1 MSRVVEN
8 NGDSRAQA
16 TASSAEMVASPQ
28 AAQPAVLESAQI
40 FGQPRG
46 IATLFLTEMWER
58 FSYYGAR
65 AILILFMTAGVAK
78 GGLGIADKTASSIY
92 GLYLAGGYLSG
103 LAGGWIADRL
113 VGAQRAVL
121 AGGVF
126 IMVGNA
132 MLASGSTQVFFIGLL
147 VTMLGVGLLKP
158 NISAIVAKLYPE
170 GGSQRDAGFSIF
182 YMGINIGSA
191 GGSLLVPWCAQYFG
205 WHSGFALPAAGMLF
219 GLVQFVATRHF
230 LAGHGI
236 AREPDA
242 KRGSWTPVVVLAVS
256 IGVITGLA
264 LNGSLQIDANAI
276 GVAATWIFSALALGY
291 FGYLLLFAGLG
302 GAERNRVYVMLAL
315 FIASAVFWAG
325 FEQMGASFNLFADR
339 YTDRMVFGY
348 EIPAGVLQGVN
359 PIFIILFAPVLAAL
373 WLSLGR
379 RNRDFSAPTKF
390 ALGLLLMGGGF
401 FIMYVASLRV
411 IGGAKVLPIWLLGTY
426 LLHTLGE
433 LCLSPVGL
441 SSMTKLAPSR
451 FTGQVMGLWFV
462 SMALGDNLAGQLSGE
477 YDSSNLLSLPGLFLK
492 IFWWGAI
499 GGAVMLLFTPLLKRL
514 MGGIR

>member
-1 MSRVVEN
+1 MGRVIE
-8 NGDSRAQA
+8 S
-16 TASSAEMVASPQ
+16 ASSAEVI
-28 AAQPAVLESAQI
+28 AAPPTTLEDNQL

-46 IATLFLTEMWER
+46 LATLFLTEMWER

-65 AILILFMTAGVAK
+65 AILMLFMTAAVTR

-126 IMVGNA
+126 IMIGNA

-158 NISAIVAKLYPE
+158 NVSAIVATLYPE
-170 GGSQRDAGFSIF
+170 GGSRRDAGFSIF

-191 GGSLLVPWCAQYFG
+191 LGSLLVPWCAQYFG
-205 WHSGFALPAAGMLF
+205 WHTGFALPAAGMLF
-219 GLVQFVATRHF
+219 GLAQFMATRHY
-230 LAGHGI
+230 LGSRGA

-242 KRGSWTPVVVLAVS
+242 KQGSWTPVVVLAIAIV
-256 IGVITGLA
+256 VITALA
-264 LNGSLQIDANAI
+264 LNGSLQVDPNAI
-276 GVAATWIFSALALGY
+276 GVAATWVFSALALGY
-291 FGYLLLFAGLG
+291 FGYLLLFAGLQ

-315 FIASAVFWAG
+315 FIASAMFWAG

-339 YTDRMVFGY
+339 YTDRRVFGF

-359 PIFIILFAPVLAAL
+359 PIFIIVFAPVLAAL

-379 RNRDFSAPTKF
+379 RQRDLSAPTKF

-401 FIMYVASLRV
+401 LVMYVASLRV
-411 IGGAKVLPIWLLGTY
+411 ITGEKVLPTWLICTY

-441 SSMTKLAPSR
+441 SSMTKLAPTR
-451 FTGQVMGLWFV
+451 FAGQVMGLWFV

-492 IFWWGAI
+492 IFWWGAV
-499 GGAVMLLFTPLLKRL
+499 GGGVMLLLTPLLKRL
-514 MGGIR
+514 MGGVR